1 MARELAP
8 GGSRSAEGDALC
20 GDGELLVV
28 DGYNVIHKSAR
39 YLELIDEADGGDP
52 FERARTK
59 LIGDVASFA
68 QHRYDAVVV
77 FDAAENLSSQRPN
90 LSQAGIRV
98 LFSEAGQSAD
108 AVIERLVTN
117 ARLQARSVTVVT
129 SDNTIRATVGGVPVT
144 RLSSD
149 VLVREM
155 DAMDADVTQELK
167 ELPASDGRESP
178 RLGDAREARPPARPS
193 VAVMWRGVA
202 AYVDLRVVKKKSG
215 AATQKTLS

>member
-8 GGSRSAEGDALC
+8 GGSRSTKGDALF

-129 SDNTIRATVGGVPVT
+129 SDNTIRATVGGIPVT

-155 DAMDADVTQELK
+155 DAMDADVTRELK
-167 ELPASDGRESP
+167 ERSYQHLTVESRLDSATRAKLDHLLGR
-178 RLGDAREARPPARPS
+178 
-193 VAVMWRGVA
+193 
-202 AYVDLRVVKKKSG
+202 
-215 AATQKTLS
+215 Q

>member
-1 MARELAP
+1 MARELASDD
-8 GGSRSAEGDALC
+8 SRSPQGDLPL
-20 GDGELLVV
+20 GDRELLVV

-39 YLELIDEADGGDP
+39 YLELVDEADGGDP

-59 LIGDVASFA
+59 LIADVASFA

-117 ARLQARSVTVVT
+117 ARLQARSATVVT

-144 RLSSD
+144 HLSSD
-149 VLVREM
+149 VLVREV
-155 DAMDADVTQELK
+155 DAMDVDV
-167 ELPASDGRESP
+167 
-178 RLGDAREARPPARPS
+178 ARELRERSYQHLTLESRLDPATR
-193 VAVMWRGVA
+193 AKLDHLLGR
-202 AYVDLRVVKKKSG
+202 
-215 AATQKTLS
+215 Q

>member
-1 MARELAP
+1 M
-8 GGSRSAEGDALC
+8 
-20 GDGELLVV
+20 
-28 DGYNVIHKSAR
+28 
-39 YLELIDEADGGDP
+39 
-52 FERARTK
+52 
-59 LIGDVASFA
+59 ASFA

-167 ELPASDGRESP
+167 ERSYQHLTVESRLDSATRAKLDRLLGR
-178 RLGDAREARPPARPS
+178 
-193 VAVMWRGVA
+193 
-202 AYVDLRVVKKKSG
+202 
-215 AATQKTLS
+215 Q

>member
-1 MARELAP
+1 MARELTLD
-8 GGSRSAEGDALC
+8 GSRSLEGDVPF
-20 GDGELLVV
+20 GDRELLVV

-39 YLELIDEADGGDP
+39 YLELVDEVDDGDP

-98 LFSEAGQSAD
+98 LFSEPGQSAD

-117 ARLQARSVTVVT
+117 ARLQARSATVVT
-129 SDNTIRATVGGVPVT
+129 SDSTIRATVGGVPVT

-149 VLVREM
+149 VLVREV
-155 DAMDADVTQELK
+155 DAMDADVTRELR
-167 ELPASDGRESP
+167 ERSHQHLTLESRLDPATRAKLDRLLGR
-178 RLGDAREARPPARPS
+178 
-193 VAVMWRGVA
+193 
-202 AYVDLRVVKKKSG
+202 
-215 AATQKTLS
+215 Q